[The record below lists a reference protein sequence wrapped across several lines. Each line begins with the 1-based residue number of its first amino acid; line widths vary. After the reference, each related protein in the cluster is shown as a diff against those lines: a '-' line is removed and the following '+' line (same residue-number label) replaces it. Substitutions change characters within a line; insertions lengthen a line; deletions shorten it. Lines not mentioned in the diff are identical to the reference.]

1 MALRMI
7 LKLNVIR
14 PIYFTQPATT
24 NSIAVVAEDYPRTV
38 LELERRFSS
47 EDACRGSTYLHF
59 AGQLVC
65 PGCKCNVAWRM
76 SRGRFLCAG
85 CRRQVSITA
94 GTVLHDSHL
103 PLTTWFPAIWSV
115 NSQKTGVSA
124 LGLQR
129 VLGLGSYKT
138 GWAMLHKLRRTMVRP
153 GRDDSRVRRP
163 YIKSRRMMNLRN
175 KLTRGKEATDMRFGA
190 PWLNPQYLRQGAGN
204 GDKRAPENL

>member
-1 MALRMI
+1 MRAPGAQPVYTPARRVGTVAMALRMI
-7 LKLNVIR
+7 LKSNVIR

-94 GTVLHDSHL
+94 GTVFHDSHL
-103 PLTTWFPAIWSV
+103 PLTTWFPAMWTV
-115 NSQKTGVSA
+115 TSQKTGVSA

-138 GWAMLHKLRRTMVRP
+138 GWAMLHK
-153 GRDDSRVRRP
+153 
-163 YIKSRRMMNLRN
+163 KSRRMMNLRN

-190 PWLNPQYLRQGAGN
+190 A
-204 GDKRAPENL
+204 